1 MNFNIDLTQIINND
15 TTRRNT
21 RTGVATSVVEE
32 FAETRADRIVST
44 NIAQSM
50 RTREVSV
57 TGENVK
63 PNTPYFVFFDGPNV
77 NGHMTP
83 TSSTYGMNA
92 GTTKGTGLRS
102 DNIGKVSATF
112 TIPNTDELS
121 FSTGEKTLKIT
132 ESSTGAASTSE
143 GVATYSA
150 NGQIRVMQ
158 EDITST
164 RNGRVIVDELSDTRE
179 QVRYQD
185 PLAQSFLVDTKG
197 GIFASSLEL
206 YFGAKDIAL
215 PVTVQLRHME
225 NGLPTQKILPFG
237 EKTLVP
243 ADVNTT
249 ADGSTSTKFSFPSP
263 VYLESGREY
272 CIVVSSNS
280 NVYTTWVSEM
290 GQKDIATNDFIDQQP
305 YAGSLF
311 KSQNNSTWTPDQ
323 MKDLKMILN
332 RCKFTTGTSAN
343 VVFENTGLPAEYLT
357 TNPIETV
364 TGTKCFRV
372 HHYSHGNYDEKLSNV
387 TIAGVTGDRTGSIFA
402 LADDTI
408 NRTGSGS
415 MVANTQTL
423 AGVAVSPS
431 TGLGCVA
438 TITTGTTASTSVV
451 ITNPGQGFAAGD
463 TVAFT
468 KDGDVMTFTI
478 DVVKETLGGIPIEYI
493 NRTHTAGT
501 GDAKV
506 VDGSA
511 KILAD
516 MDSYLITNPGQGFA
530 AGDTVAFTKDG
541 DVMTFTIDVVKET
554 LGGIPIEYINR
565 THTAG
570 TGDAKVVDGSAKI
583 LADMDSYLITI
594 PSSVWPLRVDT
605 NDATPNIQV
614 VTESATGGG
623 ALVTATGN
631 VYFDTIHT
639 TIPSIELPKTTITTT
654 MRASTATQ
662 PIVLASPVVSFS
674 KDSVSSTITLNDNN
688 TLIVPKLVA
697 SGINETNE
705 MGGAK
710 SMEISTQLSSTS
722 DNVSPV
728 LDVDSLGMIG
738 VQNRINNVDT
748 ILDVSQATN
757 TNFDSDTNF
766 LPQTF
771 VSSTEARGDSN
782 SAVYMTKRALLSNP
796 ANAIHVLFDGFRSHD
811 SSGSPSEIQVYFKT
825 LGSDSNTQFVDIGWT
840 LATIK
845 KDVPAD
851 ASDFK
856 EYLYEIESLRDFTAF
871 SIKIVMQSDSSSNV
885 PLIENFRAIALST

>member
-57 TGENVK
+57 TGENFK
-63 PNTPYFVFFDGPNV
+63 PNTPYFVFFDGLNV

-225 NGLPTQKILPFG
+225 NGSPTQKILPFG

-272 CIVVSSNS
+272 CMVVSSNS
-280 NVYTTWVSEM
+280 NVYTSWVSEM

-323 MKDLKMILN
+323 MKDLKMTLN

-343 VVFENTGLPAEYLT
+343 VVFENTGLPTEYLT
-357 TNPIETV
+357 SNPIETV

-372 HHYSHGNYDEKLSNV
+372 HQYSHGNYDEKLSNV
-387 TIAGVTGDRTGSIFA
+387 TITGVTGDRTGSIFA

-516 MDSYLITNPGQGFA
+516 MDSYLIT
-530 AGDTVAFTKDG
+530 
-541 DVMTFTIDVVKET
+541 
-554 LGGIPIEYINR
+554 
-565 THTAG
+565 
-570 TGDAKVVDGSAKI
+570 
-583 LADMDSYLITI
+583 I

-614 VTESATGGG
+614 VTESASGGG
-623 ALVTATGN
+623 DLVTATGN

-654 MRASTATQ
+654 MRATSATQ
-662 PIVLASPVVSFS
+662 PIVLSSPVVSFT

-688 TLIVPKLVA
+688 TLLTPKLVA

-782 SAVYMTKRALLSNP
+782 SAVYMTKKVVLSNP

-811 SSGSPSEIQVYFKT
+811 SSGSASEIQVYYKT
-825 LGSDSNTQFVDIGWT
+825 LGSDSNTQFVDMGWI

-856 EYLYEIESLRDFTAF
+856 EYLYEIESIDDFTAF